1 MKNDIRT
8 WIKVVAVVTDN
19 WLYLRS
25 VLKVEMEGLGGGTN
39 RDLREK
45 SSRSFELKKYKAYIL
60 FIQILQN
67 TLHALYYFDSY
78 NYIMGLTLL
87 SPLQIKKTQRSQVDG
102 PLLTR

>member
-25 VLKVEMEGLGGGTN
+25 VLKVELEGLGGGTN

-45 SSRSFELKKYKAYIL
+45 SSRSFELKNIKLIFCLYRFYKILCMHYI
-60 FIQILQN
+60 IL
-67 TLHALYYFDSY
+67 
-78 NYIMGLTLL
+78 ILT
-87 SPLQIKKTQRSQVDG
+87 IT
-102 PLLTR
+102 